1 MILLYSKETA
11 IITLPKTGS
20 TSLFETLCRPPYYG
34 VFCIGPSGDDPNYYD
49 HHSVILPQA
58 AFKWKVIVVVRH
70 PLQRFVS
77 LWGHL
82 AKERVTQMLDAPSI
96 NDFVNI
102 IANNSHPFYFYQ
114 WNQSKILEQVNYE
127 YTIVKTETLEDQ
139 LLELNVLDRR
149 GDLMNLNTFNINQR
163 TLPYNQILSEY
174 MIEKLRWWWE
184 PDDLKFGYDISP
196 VYHYDI

>member
-1 MILLYSKETA
+1 MILLYDKETA

-20 TSLFETLCRPPYYG
+20 TSLFETLCRIPYNG

-58 AFKWKVIVVVRH
+58 PFEWRVLIVVRN

-82 AKERVTQMLDAPSI
+82 AKEMVLHMESPPTIGEFVDIISN
-96 NDFVNI
+96 ND
-102 IANNSHPFYFYQ
+102 HDFYFYQ
-114 WNQSKILEQVNYE
+114 WNQTKILEKANYKYSIIKSE
-127 YTIVKTETLEDQ
+127 HMEEE
-139 LLELNVLDRR
+139 LLEKEILHNKGDLLNLNV
-149 GDLMNLNTFNINQR
+149 FNITQKSK
-163 TLPYNQILSEY
+163 PYDQILDKK

-184 PDDLKFGYDISP
+184 PDSLRFNYNI
-196 VYHYDI
+196 

>member
-1 MILLYSKETA
+1 MILLYDKETA

-20 TSLFETLCRPPYYG
+20 TSLFETLCRIPYNG

-58 AFKWKVIVVVRH
+58 PFEWRVLIVVRN

-82 AKERVTQMLDAPSI
+82 AKEMVLHMESPPTIGEFVDIISN
-96 NDFVNI
+96 ND
-102 IANNSHPFYFYQ
+102 HDFYFYQ
-114 WNQSKILEQVNYE
+114 WNQTKILEKANYKYSIIKSE
-127 YTIVKTETLEDQ
+127 HMEEE
-139 LLELNVLDRR
+139 LLEKEILHNKGDLLNLNV
-149 GDLMNLNTFNINQR
+149 FNITQKSK
-163 TLPYNQILSEY
+163 PYDQILDKK

-184 PDDLKFGYDISP
+184 PDAIKFEYEI
-196 VYHYDI
+196 